1 MKMKQTKEQSRAIQK
16 RDFENEQY
24 AKCDKD
30 GDTMTEEEANDLVFG
45 DFADEISLY
54 GLGDIGNK

>member
-1 MKMKQTKEQSRAIQK
+1 MKPKSFGPWPDAKPAK
-16 RDFENEQY
+16 RTANPRKND
-24 AKCDKD
+24 DD
-30 GDTMTEEEANDLVFG
+30 VMTEEEANELVFG

>member
-1 MKMKQTKEQSRAIQK
+1 MKKPKSFGPWPDKKPAHRIAKNQK
-16 RDFENEQY
+16 DDAE
-24 AKCDKD
+24 
-30 GDTMTEEEANDLVFG
+30 TMTEEEANELVFG

>member
-1 MKMKQTKEQSRAIQK
+1 MKQKSYGPRPDQK
-16 RDFENEQY
+16 PAHRT
-24 AKCDKD
+24 AKNQKD
-30 GDTMTEEEANDLVFG
+30 DAETMTEEEANELVFG